1 MKRLSILFMALPLT
15 ACMNISSPMNTE
27 FSCNATAGDSC
38 LNIEEVNEMT
48 KIQPKET
55 KKVSDCVV
63 CIEQNRTNRKRTQ
76 SIWIPPMVDAK
87 GQVRHASVVIADLD
101 KNQIIA

>member
-1 MKRLSILFMALPLT
+1 MKKLTVLLMVLPLT

-48 KIQPKET
+48 KSHYTKPKAPSLQCT
-55 KKVSDCVV
+55 TCV
-63 CIEQNRTNRKRTQ
+63 RKRTQ

-87 GQVRHASVVIADLD
+87 GQTHHANVVIADLD
-101 KNQIIA
+101 KNQIVA

>member
-1 MKRLSILFMALPLT
+1 MKKLSLLFMVLPLT

-48 KIQPKET
+48 KTQASRATGLP
-55 KKVSDCVV
+55 CVK
-63 CIEQNRTNRKRTQ
+63 QKQSRRRTQ

>member
-1 MKRLSILFMALPLT
+1 MKKLTVLFMLLPLT

-48 KIQPKET
+48 KMQARQTSSATCLPCLKQ
-55 KKVSDCVV
+55 KQSL
-63 CIEQNRTNRKRTQ
+63 RRTQ
-76 SIWIPPMVDAK
+76 SIWIPPMVDTK
-87 GQVRHASVVIADLD
+87 GQAHHANVVIADVD
-101 KNQIIA
+101 KNQIDA